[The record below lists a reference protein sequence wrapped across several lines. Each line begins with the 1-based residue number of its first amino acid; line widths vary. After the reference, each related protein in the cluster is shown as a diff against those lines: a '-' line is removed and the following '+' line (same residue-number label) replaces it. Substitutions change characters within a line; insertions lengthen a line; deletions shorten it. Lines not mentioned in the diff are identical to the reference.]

1 MAAMPDAAAAERLES
16 LLEGL
21 NQPQREAVEHPGG
34 PLLVLAGAGSGKTR
48 VLTHRIAWLIHAGI
62 ARPGE
67 ILAITFTN
75 KAAQEM
81 RERVELLLGHSTRSM
96 WVMTFHA
103 ACARILRAEAPR
115 LGYTRQFTIYDQA
128 DSRRLV
134 KRCLD
139 QIGADTK
146 RFTPGAVQHQISD
159 AKNKLRDAEAYRQ
172 LVGSFFEQTVADAY
186 ELYEREIH
194 RMNAMDFDDLLVRT
208 VNVMELFPEVRA
220 RYAGAFAHV
229 LVDEYQD
236 TNHAQYRMLELIAGE
251 HRNIACV
258 GDDDQCLV
266 EGTLVTM
273 ADGSVRPIEEVRA
286 GDSVLSSYGGGELR
300 GARVLS
306 TFSSLREEGVRVTLA
321 SGRDLVS
328 TPEHIHFAGEAN
340 VLGLEDPK
348 RSAHLVL
355 CGAGG
360 GVHEIRAPS
369 LDVLPLH
376 RSAWLNPSPALPFCE
391 AKEVRPGMR
400 MFLANG
406 HYDVVTSVEPTR
418 IGRVYDL
425 NIEQTHNFVANGV
438 LTHNSIYGFRG
449 ADIRNILEFQESFP
463 DAKVVRLEQNYR
475 STQTILSVA
484 NAVIS
489 HNRGRMGKTLW
500 TEIGEGDLVRI
511 RELDDEHAEAR
522 YVLGEVERLV
532 DEGVSRNEIAVFYR
546 TNAQSRV
553 LEDTLVRAEVP
564 YQVVGGTKFYERA
577 EVKDA
582 IAYLNLLANP
592 QDAVAF
598 QRIAN
603 SPKRGI
609 GQTSLSR
616 VMNHAD
622 TMGISIWEAAET
634 PESVP
639 GLGTAAVKAL
649 GRFMDTMAG
658 LQAKAEEAVPVGDLL
673 EALLSE
679 TGYIDA
685 LEAERT
691 IEAQGR
697 VENLEALVEAARE
710 FDARAEEGEDTL
722 DVFLQAT
729 SLLSDADTRRDDEGL
744 VTLMTLH
751 NAKGLEYP
759 IVFIIGCE
767 EGVFPHSRSVEEGS
781 LEEERRLCYVGI
793 TRAMRDLTLTH
804 ARRRNVFGAASIGLA
819 SRFLN
824 EIPPDLVDRQGSAM
838 TSWGREPSVTNI
850 RPRAMSWGGGATPA
864 PAEFRIGDDVV
875 HAAFGDGVVTGVEAD
890 VVVVRFAS
898 DGSERKLMAGYAPIT
913 KRETS

>member
-1 MAAMPDAAAAERLES
+1 MAEMPDAAAAERLET

-21 NQPQREAVEHPGG
+21 NAPQRDAVEHPGG

-48 VLTHRIAWLIHAGI
+48 VLTHRIAWLIHSGR

-75 KAAQEM
+75 KAAGEM
-81 RERVELLLGHSTRSM
+81 RERVELLLGHSTRTM

-134 KRCLD
+134 KQCLD

-146 RFTPGAVQHQISD
+146 RFTPAAVQHQISD

-220 RYAGAFAHV
+220 RYAGAFAQV

-236 TNHAQYRMLELIAGE
+236 TNHAQYRLLQLIAGE
-251 HRNIACV
+251 HRNILVV
-258 GDDDQCLV
+258 GDEDQ
-266 EGTLVTM
+266 
-273 ADGSVRPIEEVRA
+273 
-286 GDSVLSSYGGGELR
+286 
-300 GARVLS
+300 
-306 TFSSLREEGVRVTLA
+306 
-321 SGRDLVS
+321 
-328 TPEHIHFAGEAN
+328 
-340 VLGLEDPK
+340 
-348 RSAHLVL
+348 
-355 CGAGG
+355 
-360 GVHEIRAPS
+360 
-369 LDVLPLH
+369 
-376 RSAWLNPSPALPFCE
+376 
-391 AKEVRPGMR
+391 
-400 MFLANG
+400 
-406 HYDVVTSVEPTR
+406 
-418 IGRVYDL
+418 
-425 NIEQTHNFVANGV
+425 
-438 LTHNSIYGFRG
+438 SIYGFRG
-449 ADIRNILEFQESFP
+449 ADIRNILEFNEDFP
-463 DAKVVRLEQNYR
+463 DATTIRLEQNYR

-500 TEIGEGDLVRI
+500 TEIGEGDPVKI

-522 YVLGEVERLV
+522 FVLGEVERLV

-577 EVKDA
+577 EIKDA

-598 QRIAN
+598 GRVAN

-616 VMNHAD
+616 VLNHAE
-622 TMGISIWEAAET
+622 TVGIPIWEAAES
-634 PESVP
+634 PSSVP
-639 GLGTAAVKAL
+639 GLGTAAVKAI
-649 GRFMDTMAG
+649 GRFMDTMNNLRAR
-658 LQAKAEEAVPVGDLL
+658 AEEGVPVGDLL
-673 EALLSE
+673 DALLHE
-679 TGYIDA
+679 TGYLDA

-697 VENLEALVEAARE
+697 IENLEALVEAARE

-759 IVFIIGCE
+759 IVFMIGCE

-793 TRAMRDLTLTH
+793 TRAMRDLYMTH

-824 EIPPDLVDRQGSAM
+824 EIPPDLVDRQGSSM
-838 TSWGREPSVTNI
+838 TSWGREPATTI
-850 RPRAMSWGGGATPA
+850 RPRAMSWGGASATA
-864 PAEFRIGDDVV
+864 PASDFRTGDDVV
-875 HAAFGDGVVTGVEAD
+875 HAAFGDGVVTSVEPGGI
-890 VVVVRFAS
+890 VVVRFAS
-898 DGSERKLMAGYAPIT
+898 DGSERKLMAEYAPIT
-913 KRETS
+913 KR

>member
-1 MAAMPDAAAAERLES
+1 
-16 LLEGL
+16 
-21 NQPQREAVEHPGG
+21 
-34 PLLVLAGAGSGKTR
+34 
-48 VLTHRIAWLIHAGI
+48 
-62 ARPGE
+62 
-67 ILAITFTN
+67 
-75 KAAQEM
+75 
-81 RERVELLLGHSTRSM
+81 
-96 WVMTFHA
+96 
-103 ACARILRAEAPR
+103 
-115 LGYTRQFTIYDQA
+115 
-128 DSRRLV
+128 
-134 KRCLD
+134 
-139 QIGADTK
+139 
-146 RFTPGAVQHQISD
+146 
-159 AKNKLRDAEAYRQ
+159 
-172 LVGSFFEQTVADAY
+172 
-186 ELYEREIH
+186 
-194 RMNAMDFDDLLVRT
+194 MNAMDFDDLLVRT
-208 VNVMELFPEVRA
+208 VNVLELFPEVRA
-220 RYAGAFAHV
+220 RYAGAFAQV

-266 EGTLVTM
+266 EGTLVTLS
-273 ADGSVRPIEEVRA
+273 DGRVCPIESVRA
-286 GDSVLSSYGGGELR
+286 GDHVLSSYGGGELR
-300 GARVLS
+300 GARVVS

-321 SGRDLVS
+321 SGRSLVS
-328 TPEHIHFAGEAN
+328 TPEHVHFAGEPN
-340 VLGLEDPK
+340 EMNRLGTK
-348 RSAHLVL
+348 RSVQLVL
-355 CGAGG
+355 CGAGAG
-360 GVHEIRAPS
+360 IHEIRAPS
-369 LDVLPLH
+369 LDALPLH
-376 RSAWLNPSPALPFCE
+376 RSAWLNPGPPLPFTE
-391 AKEVRPGMR
+391 ARDIRPGMR

-418 IGRVYDL
+418 IGRVHDL
-425 NIEQTHNFVANGV
+425 DIEQTHNFVANGV

-449 ADIRNILEFQESFP
+449 ADVRNILEFEESFP
-463 DAKVVRLEQNYR
+463 EAKVVRLEQNYR

-500 TEIGEGDLVRI
+500 TDIGEGDPVRI

-598 QRIAN
+598 GRVAN

-616 VMNHAD
+616 VMSHAE
-622 TMGISIWEAAET
+622 TMGIPIWEAAEI
-634 PESVP
+634 PSSVP
-639 GLGTAAVKAL
+639 GLGTAAVKAI
-649 GRFMDTMAG
+649 GRFMDTMNN
-658 LQAKAEEAVPVGDLL
+658 LKARADEAVPIGDLL
-673 EALLSE
+673 EALLNE
-679 TGYIDA
+679 TGYIEA

-697 VENLEALVEAARE
+697 LENLEALVEAARE

-824 EIPPDLVDRQGSAM
+824 EIPPDLVDREGSAM
-838 TSWGREPSVTNI
+838 TSWGREP
-850 RPRAMSWGGGATPA
+850 ATSA
-864 PAEFRIGDDVV
+864 PA
-875 HAAFGDGVVTGVEAD
+875 T
-890 VVVVRFAS
+890 
-898 DGSERKLMAGYAPIT
+898 
-913 KRETS
+913 TSSTPRSARA